1 MDVGKVI
8 EKNNRRIEKA
18 KEQILAGSKYQD
30 VLQSGIKE
38 LEEQNKKLEE
48 KK

>member
-1 MDVGKVI
+1 MDVEKVI

-38 LEEQNKKLEE
+38 LEDQNKKL
-48 KK
+48 KANK

>member
-38 LEEQNKKLEE
+38 LEKQNKKLEE

>member
-1 MDVGKVI
+1 MDAGKVI